1 MRPPAVRTLA
11 YGVLVVLL
19 TACADAA
26 PGSLPL
32 TNEPDTEPD
41 DGAISPPG
49 PVLAAGETREV
60 VLRSLTFDVQGFE
73 RTLRLADLR
82 EVARPILDDVW
93 LMDLDL
99 TGFVNNALA
108 QIAATPPES
117 FPDTAARNLHRL
129 LTMTPNNVAL
139 AGTTLDPLVQLSRSI
154 GIAPQDA
161 VADLM
166 QAVDGNAPV
175 IPTDIAAEV
184 MLTELI
190 ATHPNAQFRRAPDG
204 ALLPIAARSIPV
216 RLGDVVD
223 NFARLAQT
231 FGPIELGDGRVH
243 PGIID
248 AASGFAV
255 VEDAFAMTVKV
266 DANALPY
273 KGVDLDRASVASVN
287 SLGGQIDHVFP
298 LDDPEWLKISGLV
311 PDPFISR
318 VTVQIREAPVF
329 YPPGDA
335 REPAPYGNS
344 GVWQAEPWLIEPM
357 ITTMAYQLAA
367 RMTTDCVVY
376 EVASG
381 AEVFRACMDDTKWV
395 TFETFNNVGM
405 PPAPKYIW
413 DMIGEMAQVRLHDQ
427 NLPEG
432 TANAMLTLSNLSLGV
447 TSESLTEQIRANI
460 AANPAALRELAEA
473 TNQNTRG
480 EADFYYHR
488 PPGLDEDWLAFIDP
502 SDIPRDASGS
512 RVRPDTYAR
521 PGFFADEAL
530 TRALAAPVARGGG
543 VAHLEMRIAPGLVF
557 FCQDAQ
563 GGVFRV
569 TVREKPS
576 EQRVRLAVT
585 RLR

>member
-1 MRPPAVRTLA
+1 MSRPAGRTISL
-11 YGVLVVLL
+11 GVFVSVF
-19 TACADAA
+19 TACADAPD
-26 PGSLPL
+26 PGRD
-32 TNEPDTEPD
+32 PDTESD
-41 DGAISPPG
+41 DGATSPPG
-49 PVLAAGETREV
+49 PVLATGETREV
-60 VLRSLTFDVQGFE
+60 ELRSLTFDVQGFE

-82 EVARPILDDVW
+82 EVPRPILDDVW
-93 LMDLDL
+93 LMDLNL

-108 QIAATPPES
+108 QIAATPPEA

-139 AGTTLDPLVQLSRSI
+139 AGTSLEPLVQLSRSI

-184 MLTELI
+184 MLTDLI

-204 ALLPIAARSIPV
+204 SLLPIAARSIPV

-287 SLGGQIDHVFP
+287 SLGSQIDHVFP
-298 LDDPEWLKISGLV
+298 LDDPEWLQVQGLV
-311 PDPFISR
+311 PDPFISQ

-335 REPAPYGNS
+335 REPAPYGNA

-357 ITTMAYQLAA
+357 ITKMAYQLAA
-367 RMTTDCVVY
+367 RMSTDCVVY

-413 DMIGEMAQVRLHDQ
+413 DIIGEMAQVRLHDQ

-432 TANAMLTLSNLSLGV
+432 TANAMLTLSNLSLRI
-447 TSESLTEQIRANI
+447 TAESLTEQIRANI

-488 PPGLDEDWLAFIDP
+488 PPGVDEDWLAFIDP
-502 SDIPRDASGS
+502 SDIPRDASGA

-521 PGFFADEAL
+521 PGFFADEGL
-530 TRALAAPVARGGG
+530 TQALAAPVVRGGG
-543 VAHLEMRIAPGLVF
+543 AAHLEMRIAPGLVF

-569 TVREKPS
+569 TVRDKPS
-576 EQRVRLAVT
+576 RQRVRLAIT